1 MAESIGVTTT
11 SGIPTNQVE
20 LLQMIVLELRVISI
34 YLKEMSGVTDEP
46 SQLRQLLAKSTEIVV
61 S

>member
-1 MAESIGVTTT
+1 MSESIGVTTT
-11 SGIPTNQVE
+11 SGLPTDQVE
-20 LLQMIVLELRVISI
+20 LLRQICLRLDVIAM

-46 SQLRQLLAKSTEIVV
+46 SQLRQTLAKSTDIVV

>member
-1 MAESIGVTTT
+1 MAESIGVTTS
-11 SGIPTNQVE
+11 SGLPTDQVE
-20 LLQMIVLELRVISI
+20 LLREICLRLDVIAM

-46 SQLRQLLAKSTEIVV
+46 SQLRQLLKKSSDIVV